1 MDRVGAVACQ
11 RFLVG
16 GTCVCVLVDG
26 AGSLLWSAVKC
37 PVVNFGVSISLVR
50 LWTGHPLIFRVV
62 VLFCQ
67 SINVVY
73 LALELVGSQVE
84 LGFSVGKENFG
95 WALNAL

>member
-37 PVVNFGVSISLVR
+37 PVVGFEVSMGLM
-50 LWTGHPLIFRVV
+50 
-62 VLFCQ
+62 
-67 SINVVY
+67 
-73 LALELVGSQVE
+73 
-84 LGFSVGKENFG
+84 
-95 WALNAL
+95 